1 MDDKKSS
8 PIFSVIFKCGESY
21 VGSNNYFNTGWVNIP
36 KKPIKRIFYRLPLG
50 DYLCL
55 EDYEKYYHV
64 VEATKDWMKI
74 GGGKIEKLSNEPII
88 EYAHIMG
95 KQGNKVT
102 SYRITLYNKKFV
114 IVQVSLGNKIVN
126 YGLTTKCFVRET
138 TLNNRKEEIKKDK
151 WMSAKD
157 LKVGHE
163 ILIYNYDKRGL
174 EIFKVTKLNRRTE
187 TGKFHRGDITK
198 RTFDV
203 NDPKILKLN
212 PNNWR

>member
-1 MDDKKSS
+1 MKNLPLFSI
-8 PIFSVIFKCGESY
+8 IFEDNTSF
-21 VGSNNYFNTGWVNIP
+21 VGGNNYFQAKWVNIP

-138 TLNNRKEEIKKDK
+138 TLNSRKEEIKKDK

-174 EIFKVTKLNRRTE
+174 EIFKVTNISRRTE
-187 TGKFHRGDITK
+187 TGKFRRGDITV
-198 RTFDV
+198 RIFDE
-203 NDPKILKLN
+203 NDKFIQKLN
-212 PNNWR
+212 PSGWK